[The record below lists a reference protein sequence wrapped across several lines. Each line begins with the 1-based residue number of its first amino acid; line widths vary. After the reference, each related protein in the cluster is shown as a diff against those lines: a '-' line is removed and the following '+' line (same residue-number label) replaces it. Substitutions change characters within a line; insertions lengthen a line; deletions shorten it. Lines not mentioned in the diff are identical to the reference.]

1 MAQSS
6 AHYKAEAGNAASD
19 LMEKASDQIGKVADS
34 IESAA
39 SRVKEH
45 GREAGQQVQAVAGN
59 FKTAVE
65 KSVEKQ
71 PMATLVLAAAVG
83 FVLGALWKS

>member
-1 MAQSS
+1 MAQSTTQRPRS
-6 AHYKAEAGNAASD
+6 DTASD
-19 LMEKASDQIGKVADS
+19 FMDKATDQIGKVADT

-39 SRVKEH
+39 SRAAQQ
-45 GREAGQQVQAVAGN
+45 GREAGQQVQEVAGN
-59 FKTAVE
+59 FKGAVE